1 MSCTYAWLH
10 TTRFLLSDKD
20 LFFQLKKD
28 IRAMSARHLDS
39 VTANT
44 MTLRTKILRDIS
56 FKMLGHEE
64 ILSFKF
70 STYI

>member
-1 MSCTYAWLH
+1 
-10 TTRFLLSDKD
+10 
-20 LFFQLKKD
+20 
-28 IRAMSARHLDS
+28 MSARHLDS